1 MFSLSYISLDSS
13 KQIINNIDVQVLK
26 SFQMPNKRSKYKFS
40 FISLPLIA
48 EYKMINANFKQNG

>member
-13 KQIINNIDVQVLK
+13 KQIMNNIDVQVLK

-48 EYKMINANFKQNG
+48 E